1 MSPMRRACFSLP
13 DVGEGLTEA
22 AVLEWLV
29 EPGERVSVNQPLIE
43 VETAK
48 AAVELPCPFDG
59 VVDSLLV
66 EPGSVVPVG
75 TPLLAVILEEGEES
89 PEEAPPSLVGHGAP
103 SRTAPARRRR
113 RRPKELPSGPE
124 EN

>member
-1 MSPMRRACFSLP
+1 MRRVCFSLP

-22 AVLEWLV
+22 EVLEWLV

-59 VVDSLLV
+59 VVDTLLV
-66 EPGSVVPVG
+66 EAGTVVPVG
-75 TPLLAVILEEGEES
+75 TPLLAVIVEDREDS
-89 PEEAPPSLVGHGAP
+89 PGEAPPSLVGHGAP
-103 SRTAPARRRR
+103 SRTTPVRRRR
-113 RRPKELPSGPE
+113 RRPKEPPSGPGQ
-124 EN
+124 N